1 MVIAFPPDVAARLRS
16 IEETEGVPDLEI
28 VHLAVSVFSM
38 LDADERHRLG
48 QCALGML
55 VERHRR
61 SRS

>member
-1 MVIAFPPDVAARLRS
+1 MVIAFPQDVAARLRS
-16 IEETEGVPDLEI
+16 IEEMEGVPGVEV
-28 VHLAVSVFSM
+28 VHQAVAVWSM